1 MEHMYDIQMTYSRYK
16 TLLHCQQQQTPPPV
30 SPTVS
35 PSHRFHC
42 WVSPALFFF
51 FFSCSTTG
59 FKFFQTSVAFHRGM
73 AVQHKAESRHAPSNQ
88 TAEALPGN
96 RACSGTPTHWGLSSA
111 VTFSGSHLVSPW
123 KKKRGKKTTSTHFQE
138 NLDFWDVSSALTS
151 RIRSRRV
158 LFLLCFS
165 PIPSLP
171 FFFFHPER
179 LLSPYSPSIGFFSPP
194 PLLLLDNSWIR
205 LMYSS
210 LSSPRWV
217 FYLFAFRAGDSS
229 RANTHRPFFF
239 FQFRNFT
246 VTRSSLSIFF
256 LHFDYLP
263 TLLFSVSRINMFSL
277 SFETH

>member
-42 WVSPALFFF
+42 WVSPALFFL
-51 FFSCSTTG
+51 TTG

-138 NLDFWDVSSALTS
+138 NLDFWDVFCFYCVFRPSRPSLYFLPSRASSFSVFPLHRFLLTSPSPAARQQLNKVNVFIAVFSALS
-151 RIRSRRV
+151 FLPLRVSRRRFV
-158 LFLLCFS
+158 S
-165 PIPSLP
+165 SKHTQA
-171 FFFFHPER
+171 FFF
-179 LLSPYSPSIGFFSPP
+179 
-194 PLLLLDNSWIR
+194 
-205 LMYSS
+205 SS
-210 LSSPRWV
+210 VP
-217 FYLFAFRAGDSS
+217 
-229 RANTHRPFFF
+229 
-239 FQFRNFT
+239 
-246 VTRSSLSIFF
+246 
-256 LHFDYLP
+256 
-263 TLLFSVSRINMFSL
+263 
-277 SFETH
+277 

>member
-16 TLLHCQQQQTPPPV
+16 TLLHCQQQQTPPTL

-35 PSHRFHC
+35 PSHRFDC
-42 WVSPALFFF
+42 WVSPALFFL
-51 FFSCSTTG
+51 TTG

-123 KKKRGKKTTSTHFQE
+123 KKKEEKKTTSTHFQE

-239 FQFRNFT
+239 LQFRNFT